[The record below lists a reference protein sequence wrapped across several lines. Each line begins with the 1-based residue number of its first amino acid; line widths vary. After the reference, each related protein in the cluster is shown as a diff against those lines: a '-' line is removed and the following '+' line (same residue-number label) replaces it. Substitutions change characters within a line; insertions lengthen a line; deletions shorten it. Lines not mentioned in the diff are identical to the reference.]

1 MPANKNS
8 IPRTRKMKRSHSISF
23 MLNDKEMDALERY
36 IKKYKVKCKSKF
48 VREALMITVIKK
60 LEEDS
65 PTLFD

>member
-1 MPANKNS
+1 
-8 IPRTRKMKRSHSISF
+8 MKRSHSISF